1 MDIATL
7 KQHARECEK
16 QGDTAAAHQTY
27 EQILQHFERSGIEP
41 EGPFYVKVG
50 DLSLK
55 TGHKAQALEM
65 FERAAEQYAR
75 LGSEK
80 SVIALCL
87 KILRT
92 DTTRADVY
100 VRFARA
106 LLRHGHVEQTRLVLV
121 DYAERAKLRKTLAT
135 LERLGARPEAEL
147 KAKLEKFFE
156 TVDRGAPQLTSS
168 GERPAASHPRPPQP
182 ISHTTEHLALMID
195 ASGRPVAPRPSAP
208 PAPLPSVVPQPELVV
223 TEIAPMPEPVVAR
236 AAPPVTE
243 ATPRI
248 VAPHRPEPQPQ
259 PVASRTAPRRSFGSL
274 WSHRQA
280 LPVWAWPA
288 AAAAAV
294 VVLAVGLF
302 AFGAIPFGGELGA
315 EQPDGR
321 AAGAPLTR
329 IMTAATFEEPVGP
342 PSPGEA
348 PAVSPSAAAPVP
360 GQGQPT
366 SATSASVTPPA
377 DPLDPGAPTRLDP
390 GALRAAREVALSVSG
405 ADIDVPIAAD
415 AKDVGRI
422 TVPTGAPLASG
433 TRRATSGASQ
443 PATREPVIVIEGVAI
458 EGVARM
464 SSSYQ
469 VVQRLASGQRVSL
482 TVVPF
487 SQAPADDTGFLMV
500 RAESGDSSIGT
511 VRFGDSYVTARG
523 AIVPAE
529 MERLLGRLVEQLPQD
544 DR

>member
-106 LLRHGHVEQTRLVLV
+106 LLRYGHVEQTRLVLV
-121 DYAERAKLRKTLAT
+121 DYAERAKLRKTLTT

-168 GERPAASHPRPPQP
+168 GERPAASHPRPPKP

-195 ASGRPVAPRPSAP
+195 ASGRPVAPTPSAP
-208 PAPLPSVVPQPELVV
+208 ASPPPTVMPKPELIV

-236 AAPPVTE
+236 VVAPPATE
-243 ATPRI
+243 APPRTI
-248 VAPHRPEPQPQ
+248 AHPRPEPQPQ
-259 PVASRTAPRRSFGSL
+259 PVVARTARRRSFGTL
-274 WSHRQA
+274 WGRQQA

-329 IMTAATFEEPVGP
+329 IMTAATFEVPVGP

-348 PAVSPSAAAPVP
+348 SAVLQSPAPVP
-360 GQGQPT
+360 GQGQRPIP
-366 SATSASVTPPA
+366 ASASLAPPA
-377 DPLDPGAPTRLDP
+377 DPLDPGAPARLDAN
-390 GALRAAREVALSVSG
+390 ALRAAREVALSVSG
-405 ADIDVPIAAD
+405 ADIDVPVAVD

-433 TRRATSGASQ
+433 TRRATSSASQ

>member
-7 KQHARECEK
+7 KQQARECEK
-16 QGDTAAAHQTY
+16 RGDTAAALQTY
-27 EQILQHFERSGIEP
+27 EELLRHFESSAIEP

-55 TGHKAQALEM
+55 TGHQVQALEM

-92 DTTRADVY
+92 DTTRVDVY

-106 LLRHGHVEQTRLVLV
+106 LLRHGHVEQTRRVLM

-135 LERLGARPEAEL
+135 LERLGARPEDEL
-147 KAKLEKFFE
+147 KVKLEKFFE

-168 GERPAASHPRPPQP
+168 GERAAVAPPHPAQS

-195 ASGRPVAPRPSAP
+195 ATGHPVAPAMTLP
-208 PAPLPSVVPQPELVV
+208 PRSVASQPELIV
-223 TEIAPMPEPVVAR
+223 TEIAPMPEPVRER
-236 AAPPVTE
+236 AAPSVSESMPREVPRDE
-243 ATPRI
+243 AR
-248 VAPHRPEPQPQ
+248 PQ
-259 PVASRTAPRRSFGSL
+259 PVATRTARHRRLGSL
-274 WSHRQA
+274 LGNRQA

-294 VVLAVGLF
+294 VMLAGGLL
-302 AFGAIPFGGELGA
+302 AFGAIPFGGDLGA

-321 AAGAPLTR
+321 APATPITR
-329 IMTAATFEEPVGP
+329 IMTAATFEQPVGP
-342 PSPGEA
+342 PSPGDMPPVLP
-348 PAVSPSAAAPVP
+348 PATPVP
-360 GQGQPT
+360 ARGQSPIG
-366 SATSASVTPPA
+366 SSASVAPGEI
-377 DPLDPGAPTRLDP
+377 PLDPGVPIKLDRT
-390 GALRAAREVALSVSG
+390 ALNAAREVALAVSG
-405 ADIDVPIAAD
+405 ADIDISVTDDPR
-415 AKDVGRI
+415 DVGRI
-422 TVPTGAPLASG
+422 TVPTGAPLTSSA
-433 TRRATSGASQ
+433 RRTTSDAGR
-443 PATREPVIVIEGVAI
+443 PAEREPVIAIDGVMI

-469 VVQRLASGQRVSL
+469 VVQRLSSGQRVSL
-482 TVVPF
+482 TVIPF
-487 SQAPADDTGFLMV
+487 SEAPADDSGFLMV

-523 AIVPAE
+523 AIAPAE
-529 MERLLGRLVEQLPQD
+529 MERLLGRLVEQLPQE

>member
-16 QGDTAAAHQTY
+16 QGNTAAALQTY
-27 EQILQHFERSGIEP
+27 EQLMQHFERSGIEP

-55 TGHKAQALEM
+55 TGHQAKALEM

-92 DTTRADVY
+92 DSTRADVY

-135 LERLGARPEAEL
+135 LERLGTHSEAEL
-147 KAKLEKFFE
+147 KTKLEKFFE

-168 GERPAASHPRPPQP
+168 GERPAASPPRAPQP
-182 ISHTTEHLALMID
+182 LSHTTEHLALMID
-195 ASGRPVAPRPSAP
+195 ASGRPVAPTPAP
-208 PAPLPSVVPQPELVV
+208 PPSVAPQPELIV
-223 TEIAPMPEPVVAR
+223 TEIAPMPEPVVKPAAQPVVEEPPR
-236 AAPPVTE
+236 A
-243 ATPRI
+243 
-248 VAPHRPEPQPQ
+248 VAHRPPEPQPR
-259 PVASRTAPRRSFGSL
+259 PVAARTARRRSFGAL
-274 WSHRQA
+274 WSNRQA

-348 PAVSPSAAAPVP
+348 PAVPPAATPAP
-360 GQGQPT
+360 GQGPRA
-366 SATSASVTPPA
+366 SATPVSLVPPA

-390 GALRAAREVALSVSG
+390 NALRAAREVALSVSG
-405 ADIDVPIAAD
+405 ADVDVPIAAD
-415 AKDVGRI
+415 ARDVGRI

-443 PATREPVIVIEGVAI
+443 PATREPVIVIDGVTI

-523 AIVPAE
+523 AVVPAE
-529 MERLLGRLVEQLPQD
+529 MERLLGRLVEKLPQD